1 MKGIVEIYSGD
12 ELVYKEDNLVV
23 DGASE
28 LLADIMT
35 VSPSLSGIE
44 DHATSSI
51 LDASNYMVQAISFGK
66 GEKAYQ
72 QNAHYGFYPSSKF
85 SFLGSIGT
93 NKCAIITSEEFP
105 NIELSSY
112 SPFLDLP
119 TAPAPMDTR
128 LETYSDVS
136 AYGPDIISL
145 GAVAVS
151 SYVPGNGQNLNFI
164 PGDYFSSILSGNPL
178 FDYVGGSVPASV
190 LGCYPDGSALGGTE
204 FYIYSALGDLGINKG
219 TSITPLSG
227 TYESLF
233 NSVSSMDLSGFVNMA
248 ASSWVDARYSLG
260 NPYGPDPSYSG
271 MIVSAADGFSST
283 DGGGEVQYIV
293 TASGEDI
300 AAANLYGGI
309 YNMGLWTIDMDK
321 SLTAGNTPPFSFHP
335 IYNPRK
341 YKLFAKKGFSK
352 NLCYIKDNGTN
363 AGINNYQ
370 NLRIIWR
377 IRFL

>member
-66 GEKAYQ
+66 GERAYQ
-72 QNAHYGFYPSSKF
+72 QNAHWGDEPSNKWTLCF
-85 SFLGSIGT
+85 SLG
-93 NKCAIITSEEFP
+93 NNVAIITHEEFSD
-105 NIELSSY
+105 IALSSY

-119 TAPAPMDTR
+119 TAPTPMDTQ
-128 LETYSDVS
+128 LETSSDVS
-136 AYGPDIISL
+136 AWGGEIVGFEGDL
-145 GAVAVS
+145 S
-151 SYVPGNGQNLNFI
+151 SFVPGNGQNLNMI
-164 PGDYFSSILSGNPL
+164 PIDYYSSILSGISV
-178 FDYVGGSVPASV
+178 FDIFTGGPGASV
-190 LGCYPDGSALGGTE
+190 LGCYPDGSALGGTQY
-204 FYIYSALGDLGINKG
+204 FIFSSLLDLSTTVGKSA
-219 TSITPLSG
+219 TPLSG

-248 ASSWVDARYSLG
+248 ASGWKDARYSQG

-271 MIVSAADGFSST
+271 LIVSAAHDFSST

-293 TASGEDI
+293 TASAGDI

-352 NLCYIKDNGTN
+352 NLCYIKDNGTD

-370 NLRIIWR
+370 DLRIIWR